1 MDPDTIELKNLS
13 KMFAYSQLASEID
26 SCDDRDTLRNIA
38 KSFCKLYYKPIDI
51 CRAPAKSFC
60 KLYYKQQE
68 TMQIVGLSNGE

>member
-1 MDPDTIELKNLS
+1 MDPDNIELSNLS

-38 KSFCKLYYKPIDI
+38 KSFV
-51 CRAPAKSFC
+51 

-68 TMQIVGLSNGE
+68 TLSVINING